1 VDTIIQAGGGSV
13 NIIQEGSGRDLV
25 LLPTLLADISV
36 YGEVIAELSKSR
48 RVTRINFPGFGGS
61 TSVGPQVA
69 DYAKRVSDTMD
80 ALDIPNNCDLLGN
93 GFGGF
98 VAGTLAISQT
108 DRIDRLVLVDTGAGF
123 PDLAKQPL
131 RILAG
136 KVREGG
142 MESVLDAA
150 VKRMFPE
157 PFIGERPDIIENR
170 KKRLATTD
178 PEMFASAAEAL
189 VDLDNRANLAKI
201 KNPTLVVVGLEDQTT
216 PPALSDELVEG
227 ISGAE
232 FIGLPGIGHCPQLQ
246 DPEVFLNAVCP
257 FLGIQR
263 V

>member
-1 VDTIIQAGGGSV
+1 MDTVIQVGGGSV
-13 NIIQEGSGRDLV
+13 NIIQEGRGRDLV

-36 YGEVIAELSKSR
+36 YDEVIAELSKFR

-61 TSVGPQVA
+61 TPAGPKME
-69 DYAKRVSDTMD
+69 DYAKRISDTMD
-80 ALDIPNNCDLLGN
+80 KLNIPNDCDLLGN

-98 VAGTLAISQT
+98 VAGTLAIYQSN
-108 DRIDRLVLVDTGAGF
+108 RIDRLVLVDSGAGF
-123 PDLAKQPL
+123 PPSAKEPL
-131 RILAG
+131 RILAS

-142 MESVLDAA
+142 MEGVLDAA

-157 PFIGERPDIIENR
+157 PFIRERPDIIENR
-170 KKRLATTD
+170 KKQLVTAD
-178 PEMFASAAEAL
+178 PEMFACAAEAL
-189 VDLDNRANLAKI
+189 VELDNRGKLLKI

-216 PPALSDELVEG
+216 PPALSEELVEG

-246 DPEVFLNAVCP
+246 APEAFLDAVCP
-257 FLGIQR
+257 FLDIST